1 LRLILPEIGIGA
13 CWAGPAARV
22 QDQINVTRDLLEPLR
37 PVIDRPVGVPV
48 AYEVARALN
57 APLEHQ
63 VFQLGAQ
70 PRSSTRQS

>member
-48 AYEVARALN
+48 A
-57 APLEHQ
+57 
-63 VFQLGAQ
+63 
-70 PRSSTRQS
+70 